1 MKVIRSLQSPLA
13 GERFIPVPPLP
24 AEENVP
30 VSRQCAML
38 GPPHAEPPSE
48 NRPDTWLRPNASQN
62 VRFLLHRGRHTW
74 PLTTPRPLMAYS
86 RVRAEAD
93 IDRFWHALHI
103 LRLTPSGY
111 AALND
116 GGYILAVR
124 IGKLWVLPIAG

>member
-1 MKVIRSLQSPLA
+1 MDRKKVR
-13 GERFIPVPPLP
+13 R
-24 AEENVP
+24 
-30 VSRQCAML
+30 AML
-38 GPPHAEPPSE
+38 LGGTVLAVLGAAALVTLSLPEHDAGAAGDPRQEAPLVKLATAARSTDSE
-48 NRPDTWLRPNASQN
+48 R
-62 VRFLLHRGRHTW
+62 RFTGGRHSW